1 MPLPTEEQR
10 LAAKLL
16 GVDEEWAASHFDEW
30 FDVFWAFNSLDE
42 DVRDLADTLSEYH
55 EYSYKNG
62 IYDCWANYREAMQN
76 TIRNLKELLDE
87 YAKWFSKEDKPFS
100 YYQQIVKEGTA
111 KSHED

>member
-42 DVRDLADTLSEYH
+42 DVRDLAETLGIYHDVRYENDRYRLWTKYRRDHRDMVDTLKY
-55 EYSYKNG
+55 
-62 IYDCWANYREAMQN
+62 
-76 TIRNLKELLDE
+76 LLDE
-87 YAKWFSKEDKPFS
+87 YIKWFPKEDKPFS
-100 YYQQIVKEGTA
+100 YYQQIVKEGTV
-111 KSHED
+111 KSHKD